1 MNSPVTIKIPYSAP
15 HDNHMSLAKKARDSF
30 GPSSFDRPVS
40 SGSDD
45 DSPLFAGIATTEL
58 TTSETQDSSYPAKDR
73 LLELYTHITK
83 WKEDSRKEYGAE
95 MMNVEIQGVDG
106 ESALLVEIN
115 LDWWQ
120 NHVLRFAHQER
131 NDYSRATQHTWVV
144 PKWGILH

>member
-1 MNSPVTIKIPYSAP
+1 MSSPVTIKIP
-15 HDNHMSLAKKARDSF
+15 HDAYCVNEMNLAQKARDSF
-30 GPSSFDRPVS
+30 GPPSSDQSVN

-45 DSPLFAGIATTEL
+45 DFPLFGGVATTEL
-58 TTSETQDSSYPAKDR
+58 TTEIHDLSYPAKDR

-106 ESALLVEIN
+106 ESALLVKID

-120 NHVLRFAHQER
+120 DHVLRFAYQGLSDPR
-131 NDYSRATQHTWVV
+131 SRTPQHTWVV